1 MVPQEWPPVMMKGWM
16 TMAVMSSMMMVS
28 MVLMNNWLRV
38 IRWEIGV
45 WMPWFPVMMKLAA
58 VMFSRMMML
67 GRMMAVV
74 DWLQMVVLG
83 RVVAVVDWLPMVVML
98 GRVVPVVDWLP
109 MVVVLGRVMP
119 MDWLP
124 MMVLGSVML
133 MNRRPMMMFSHMVVT
148 TVMWYKELMWCS
160 MFVWFKLVW

>member
-148 TVMWYKELMWCS
+148 TVMWYKELMWWS